1 MIAMEK
7 QTPKR
12 NLRGSVFSSK
22 SIKTITRTGS

>member
-7 QTPKR
+7 QILKH

-22 SIKTITRTGS
+22 SVKTITRTGS

>member
-1 MIAMEK
+1 MIAVEK

-22 SIKTITRTGS
+22 SVKTMTRTGS